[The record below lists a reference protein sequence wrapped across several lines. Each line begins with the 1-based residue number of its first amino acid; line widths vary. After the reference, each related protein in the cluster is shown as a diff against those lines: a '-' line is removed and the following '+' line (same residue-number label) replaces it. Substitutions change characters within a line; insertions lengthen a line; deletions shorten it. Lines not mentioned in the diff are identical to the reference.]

1 MRIAILGGGPAGL
14 YFAILAKR
22 EWPGHQL
29 TVYERNQAD
38 DTFGFGVVF
47 SDQTLETFERYDAP
61 SHAAIV
67 QSFAYRQ
74 DVEVRFKGIT
84 HRIGGNGLC
93 GCARRTPLR
102 LLQDIARALGVA
114 MEFRR
119 EIADIAQFDADLIVA
134 ADGINSMVRAQFAQ
148 HLQPTV
154 DMRPSKF
161 AWMGSTKPLDAFTFS
176 QTEWGIVVAHAYQ
189 YEPGRSI
196 WRILPMIHTA
206 RYAMG
211 NVVLLADATAT
222 AHVSIGS
229 GTKLATEDAIA
240 LCESMRPHADVPGAL
255 AAFDTNR
262 REEPDDLL
270 RKARPKPVTVPA
282 RQNAT

>member
-1 MRIAILGGGPAGL
+1 MRIAILGGGPVGL

-47 SDQTLETFERYDAP
+47 SDQTLETFERYDTP
-61 SHAAIV
+61 NHAAIV

-84 HRIGGNGLC
+84 HRIGGNSLC
-93 GCARRTPLR
+93 GCARRTPLM
-102 LLQDIARALGVA
+102 LLQDIAPALGVA

-119 EIADIAQFDADLIVA
+119 EIADI
-134 ADGINSMVRAQFAQ
+134 AQFAQ

-196 WRILPMIHTA
+196 WRIFPMIHTA

-222 AHVSIGS
+222 AHVSIGG
-229 GTKLATEDAIA
+229 GTKLAMKDAIA
-240 LCESMRPHADVPGAL
+240 LCESMPPHADVPGAL

-282 RQNAT
+282 RQNAA